1 MASQLL
7 IESEIDAVADFLQKL
22 LPIITTSIIAFVS
35 HIRGTL
41 HGGISGVAGTVTSQ
55 SQSQSQRGTTRNPV
69 FLMINF
75 GNYNKYASLT

>member
-1 MASQLL
+1 MVSQLL
-7 IESEIDAVADFLQKL
+7 IESEIDAVADFLKKL

-55 SQSQSQRGTTRNPV
+55 SQSQRGTTRNPV

-75 GNYNKYASLT
+75 GNYNQYASLT